1 MGWPEEGGITGSVWL
16 GRSEVSRRSSALAAA
31 AAAANAGRSTERRP
45 QASASHLNG
54 SPLAALGAAAAA
66 DGPNSAN
73 SSETKSTS
81 VRRQRERVGGKQGA
95 HVRKHET

>member
-31 AAAANAGRSTERRP
+31 AAANADRSTERRR